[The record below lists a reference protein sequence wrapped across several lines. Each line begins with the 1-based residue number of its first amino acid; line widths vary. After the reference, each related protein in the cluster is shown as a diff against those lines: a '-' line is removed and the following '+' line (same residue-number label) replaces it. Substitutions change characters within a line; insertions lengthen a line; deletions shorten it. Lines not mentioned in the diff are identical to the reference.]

1 MLDRPG
7 RTGAM
12 ETLTQL
18 EVQPMEHPMVR
29 RSLIACAGV
38 CLVALGAATAGA
50 DTAQIVA
57 GTLTCKGSGGVGM
70 ILGST
75 QNLSCS
81 FKTAN
86 GMTHPYS
93 ATITKVGIDIGFK
106 GETVMIWTVL
116 GSTTELPPAALAG
129 DYGGVSADA
138 SVGVGAGVN
147 ALVGGSKNSI
157 VLQPVSVQGQ
167 TGLNLAVGV
176 SGLSLNY
183 LP

>member
-1 MLDRPG
+1 MKHPVVR
-7 RTGAM
+7 R
-12 ETLTQL
+12 TLT
-18 EVQPMEHPMVR
+18 
-29 RSLIACAGV
+29 ACAGV
-38 CLVALGAATAGA
+38 WLLALGTVPAGA
-50 DTAQIVA
+50 DTAQLVA

-86 GMTHPYS
+86 GMSHPYS

-106 GETVMIWTVL
+106 GESVMIWTVL
-116 GSTTELPPAALAG
+116 GSTTDLPPAALSG
-129 DYGGVSADA
+129 DYAGISADA

-167 TGLNLAVGV
+167 TGLNIAVGV